1 MGTVYQ
7 DYARIGSLESAMQ
20 DTNNRDA
27 LTFDSLDKRIK
38 PVEQRLGLA
47 VY

>member
-1 MGTVYQ
+1 MGMVYQ
-7 DYARIGSLESAMQ
+7 DDARIGSLESANQ
-20 DTNNRDA
+20 EIINREG
-27 LTFDSLDKRIK
+27 LTYDSLDKRIK